1 MFVQF
6 INICFC
12 LCYIYLLKTI
22 YIYTTAQVTIP
33 LISWKKGKN
42 LRWTRRDTCIMC
54 FCSYLRFYVQAK
66 YLYIFIHVQMSV
78 CVCARSTEQT
88 FDSRVNINLLY
99 ISQFTDTHIYG
110 KFDLWKDS
118 GRNVSY
124 SLGLTKIY
132 LPLLCFFGT
141 LLLLLLPLPP
151 PSIHTFSH
159 PHKIWCW

>member
-1 MFVQF
+1 MV
-6 INICFC
+6 
-12 LCYIYLLKTI
+12 
-22 YIYTTAQVTIP
+22 
-33 LISWKKGKN
+33 
-42 LRWTRRDTCIMC
+42 
-54 FCSYLRFYVQAK
+54 
-66 YLYIFIHVQMSV
+66 SV
-78 CVCARSTEQT
+78 CVCVYICVFCARSTEQT

-141 LLLLLLPLPP
+141 LLLLPAPHP
-151 PSIHTFSH
+151 FTH
-159 PHKIWCW
+159 PHKI

>member
-1 MFVQF
+1 ML
-6 INICFC
+6 C

-33 LISWKKGKN
+33 LIWKKREKFAMNTKRYLHNVFLFILKVLRTSKIYIYLFNVGCVYVYLCFLCTKYWTNLWLKGKYKFV
-42 LRWTRRDTCIMC
+42 I
-54 FCSYLRFYVQAK
+54 
-66 YLYIFIHVQMSV
+66 
-78 CVCARSTEQT
+78 
-88 FDSRVNINLLY
+88 Y

-132 LPLLCFFGT
+132 LPLLCFLVHSFF
-141 LLLLLLPLPP
+141 
-151 PSIHTFSH
+151 FS
-159 PHKIWCW
+159 PILSPTRIKSDAGK